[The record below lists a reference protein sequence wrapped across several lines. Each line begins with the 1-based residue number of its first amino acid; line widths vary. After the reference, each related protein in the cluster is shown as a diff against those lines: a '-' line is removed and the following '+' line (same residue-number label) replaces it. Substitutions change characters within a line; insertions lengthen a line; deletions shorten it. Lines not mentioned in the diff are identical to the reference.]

1 MRVLIPSSRIWLL
14 AATLGFALNLAGQT
28 APAKFAEIDAASSVP
43 ARVTKSEAPAESTS
57 AVADNSPDQSVD
69 PATPANALV
78 PVSRPKEGV
87 ADRFQWKPALA
98 QYSMEIAIQDAWRF
112 ANEPGTRSATGNGHW
127 YSDWVHSIGETRG
140 WDDGDGW
147 HAGFV
152 GHPLNGAIYGFI
164 ERQNDP
170 LYRQVE
176 WGDGHIY
183 WMSLVRSV
191 AFSAVGST
199 QWTLGPV
206 SEASLGNVQLHASP
220 GFIDLVTTP
229 GLGVF
234 VMMGEDMIDRY
245 FIIPLENHTANPYLI
260 LVARS
265 LGNPARSFANL
276 MAFKQGW
283 NRDTRPGIFGENHER
298 RRELV
303 KEYKEGFISAPFGAH
318 TAEERAL
325 MNKTVERPPS
335 KESTV
340 ELNAYS
346 VYESFLGGGSCI
358 GGGGQGAVRIK
369 PSWQIVS
376 EVNGCLV
383 INMPQYQSGDST
395 MFALGPR
402 WTPRA
407 AHRFSPF
414 AEVMFGGRR
423 ITHDITT
430 PGLREELLKEWG
442 LGEYPHYPK
451 RSDYM
456 VQYQQFGFAMTM
468 GGGFDAVFGRAFAWR
483 VLDVQYSHSWLAAVD
498 PVNANQGVQVR
509 SGIVLRFGTW

>member
-1 MRVLIPSSRIWLL
+1 MRIIRLLLVLVGCSLS
-14 AATLGFALNLAGQT
+14 AMTQTVHANLDN
-28 APAKFAEIDAASSVP
+28 AELTSVP
-43 ARVTKSEAPAESTS
+43 VRVTRFEDPAESH
-57 AVADNSPDQSVD
+57 P
-69 PATPANALV
+69 V
-78 PVSRPKEGV
+78 PVDGGSASDKSLSSV
-87 ADRFQWKPALA
+87 AVTPVPHAETASERFQWKPAFA
-98 QYSMEIAIQDAWRF
+98 QYSLEIAIQHGWRF
-112 ANEPGTRSATGNGHW
+112 VHEPGTRDATGNGPFFK
-127 YSDWVHSIGETRG
+127 DWIDSIGETRG

-164 ERQNDP
+164 EQQNDP
-170 LYRQVE
+170 LDRTVE
-176 WGDGHIY
+176 WGDGRIY
-183 WMSLVRSV
+183 WLSRLRAM
-191 AFSAVGST
+191 AFAAVGST

-234 VMMGEDMIDRY
+234 VMMGEDMLDRY
-245 FIIPLENHTANPYLI
+245 FIIPVENHTANPWLI

-283 NRDTRPGIFGENHER
+283 HRDTRPGIFGENHAR
-298 RRELV
+298 RKELV
-303 KEYKEGFISAPFGAH
+303 KEYKAGLISAPFGPH

-335 KESTV
+335 KEADV
-340 ELNAYS
+340 ELNAYA
-346 VYESFLGGGSCI
+346 VYESFLGGGSCT
-358 GGGGQGAVRIK
+358 GAGGQGAARVN
-369 PSWQIVS
+369 PALQIVS

-383 INMPQYQSGDST
+383 VNMPKNQSGDST
-395 MFALGPR
+395 MFAVGPR

-423 ITHDITT
+423 ITHEIDD
-430 PGLREELLKEWG
+430 PEKRETLINEWA
-442 LGEYPHYPK
+442 LNEIPHYPK
-451 RSDYM
+451 RSAWS
-456 VQYQQFGFAMTM
+456 VEYQQFGFAMTM

-483 VLDVQYSHSWLAAVD
+483 VLDVQYSHSWLPSVD
-498 PVNANQGVQVR
+498 PINASQGIEVR
-509 SGIVLRFGTW
+509 SGLVLRIGTW